1 MDRQRMDIGRAAMV
15 ALVFGVG
22 MGMIGCAQNTE
33 TPVGQWTDQTAAT
46 PVATDQQAATQ
57 GSQVYVWVVNAP
69 GRATMPNPGEVS
81 IGTGESLSKL
91 LASAKNEAGGNEV
104 TGVDAGFA
112 QSGIT
117 INVTTGGTAPS
128 LTGTATG
135 TGSATQSPGQSV
147 ASYPIQDIKPE
158 ITATVPIG
166 LAMPGGMVDQQAVA
180 TGRGQTSDTGKTSE
194 NELRWQRIEA
204 AASQLEQLAPLLDAF
219 WRQQNGL
226 PPAELTPETPS
237 TPGGE

>member
-1 MDRQRMDIGRAAMV
+1 MRRKRSTGAVSV
-15 ALVFGVG
+15 ALSVLVG
-22 MGMIGCAQNTE
+22 LAGCAQKTE

-57 GSQVYVWVVNAP
+57 GSQVNVWIVNAP
-69 GRATMPNPGEVS
+69 GKGALPNPGEVS

-91 LASAKNEAGGNEV
+91 LESARNEAGGNEV
-104 TGVDAGFA
+104 QGVDAGYA

-135 TGSATQSPGQSV
+135 TGSASQAPSQNV
-147 ASYPIQDIKPE
+147 ASYPVQDVKPE
-158 ITATVPIG
+158 ISASVPMG
-166 LAMPGGMVDQQAVA
+166 LAMPGGMVDQQAIA
-180 TGRGQTSDTGKTSE
+180 TGRGQTEGTGKTSE

-204 AASQLEQLAPLLDAF
+204 AASQLEKLAPLLEAF
-219 WRQQNGL
+219 WQQQGGV
-226 PPAELTPETPS
+226 PPAKLTPETPG
-237 TPGGE
+237 TQGGE